1 MAETVK
7 FLPQEISDIIEVYEW
22 DMRTGEGIDRFRE
35 IKAKSLPSI
44 AIDSQLVFESIIP
57 TQHELIAAIL
67 ERRPSRREDSV

>member
-7 FLPQEISDIIEVYEW
+7 VLPQEISDIIEVYEW

-44 AIDSQLVFESIIP
+44 AIDDQLVFESIIP
-57 TQHELIAAIL
+57 TQNELIAAIM